1 MFIIRQFLLLTIF
14 FSLQTVLAQE
24 KQTFSIDRIHSKI
37 GFSVGYA
44 GGVIEADGRFEN
56 FSGSLTLNPEN
67 ISDFTTRITINV
79 ASINTGM
86 EFRDK
91 DLRSANW
98 FDAESFPTI
107 TFNSS
112 SIHKSGNDFFLKG
125 TLNMRGVSNTVQ
137 IKFRPTV
144 EEITQGP
151 MRQYAGYTGSFT
163 VNRKDYGIHLED
175 PEKSFWKYNDV
186 MASTGQMFVADSVR
200 IELKILAVR
209 RGREILADA
218 VSNAGIEKGYEIYLG
233 EKSTKGAAVLFHEQD
248 LNALGYQLLAEKRLA
263 DALTIFQYYTR
274 DFPESSNAYDSL
286 GEAYMIAGKKD
297 LAIENFQKSLQLN
310 PRNSNAKKMIEK
322 LQNTAGSNPASG
334 NQ

>member
-1 MFIIRQFLLLTIF
+1 MFIIRQFLLLTTF
-14 FSLQTVLAQE
+14 CLLQTVLAQE

-44 GGVIEADGRFEN
+44 GGIIEADGRFEN
-56 FSGSLTLNPEN
+56 FSGSLSLNPEN
-67 ISDFTTRITINV
+67 ISDFSTKITISV

-98 FDAESFPTI
+98 FDAETYPTI
-107 TFNSS
+107 TFSS
-112 SIHKSGNDFFLKG
+112 NNIRKYGNYFLLNG
-125 TLNMRGVSNTVQ
+125 TLEMRGISKAVQ
-137 IKFRPTV
+137 IKFQPTIKA
-144 EEITQGP
+144 ITQGP
-151 MRQYAGYTGSFT
+151 MRKYAGYTGSFT

-233 EKSTKGAAVLFHEQD
+233 EKSAKGTEILFHEQD
-248 LNALGYQLLAEKRLA
+248 LNSLGYQLLAEKRLE
-263 DALTIFQYYTR
+263 DALTIFHYYTR
-274 DFPESSNAYDSL
+274 DFPESSNAFDSL
-286 GEAYMIAGKKD
+286 GEAYMNAGKRD
-297 LAIENFQKSLQLN
+297 LAIKNYRKSLQLN
-310 PRNSNAKKMIEK
+310 PRNNNAQKMIEK
-322 LQNTAGSNPASG
+322 LENTADSDSAPV
-334 NQ
+334 QQ

>member
-1 MFIIRQFLLLTIF
+1 MFIIRQILFLTIF
-14 FSLQTVLAQE
+14 CLLQTVLAQE

-44 GGVIEADGRFEN
+44 GGIIEADGRFEN
-56 FSGSLTLNPEN
+56 FSGNLSLNPED
-67 ISDFTTRITINV
+67 ISDFSTRITINV

-98 FDAESFPTI
+98 FDAERYPTI
-107 TFNSS
+107 TFSS
-112 SIHKSGNDFFLKG
+112 SNISKYDDHFLLNG
-125 TLNMRGVSNTVQ
+125 TLEMRGISKAIQ
-137 IKFRPTV
+137 IKFQPTIKV
-144 EEITQGP
+144 ITQGP
-151 MRQYAGYTGSFT
+151 MRQYVGYTGSFT

-175 PEKSFWKYNDV
+175 PEKSFWKYNDI

-218 VSNAGIEKGYEIYLG
+218 VSKAGIEKGYEIYLG
-233 EKSTKGAAVLFHEQD
+233 EKSSKGTEVLFHEQD
-248 LNALGYQLLAEKRLA
+248 LNTLGYQLLAEKRLA
-263 DALTIFQYYTR
+263 EALTIFNFYTR
-274 DFPESSNAYDSL
+274 DYPESSNAYDSL
-286 GEAYMIAGKKD
+286 GEAYMIAGKSD
-297 LAIENFQKSLQLN
+297 LAIENYRKSLQLN
-310 PRNSNAKKMIEK
+310 PRNSNAQEMIKK
-322 LQNTAGSNPASG
+322 LQNSAGNSSTTG